1 LSQLQ
6 VTVTPEVFEAIVQL
20 PGPQGPAGGGG
31 GGGVSDGD
39 KGDIVVSGS
48 GTVWTFDTSVVTAFA
63 KTLLDDASA
72 SAARTTLGATAAGS
86 SMFTAA
92 DAAAQTALLNSFSSS
107 LKGLAPASGGGT
119 TNFLR
124 ADGTWAAPSG
134 GTGTDLA
141 YTAST
146 RLLASSTGADVT
158 LPLFTST
165 EAGLAPLSGGGTTNF
180 LRADGTWA
188 APPGGGGV
196 SDGDKGDIT
205 VSASG
210 ATWTVDNGAIT
221 YAKIQDVSATDRIL
235 GRSTAG
241 AGDIEEIVCT
251 AAARSLLDD
260 ANVTAMRTT
269 LGVPPSAT
277 IITPGG
283 GLTLNLS
290 ASALQL
296 GSISSIEIGG
306 FLTASA
312 FTVNTDRLLGRSTA
326 LAGAIEEITCTA
338 AGRALLDDADAAA
351 QRTTLGAAASGA
363 ATASGLTMASDR
375 LLGRTTASTGAVEE
389 ITAGASLSL
398 TAGALNLADGDKGD
412 ITVSATGATFT
423 IDANAVTYAKMQ
435 QAAANT
441 VLCRA
446 AGTTGNMAEVAL
458 AASRFLGRG
467 SSGNVAAIA
476 PGTGLSFSAS
486 SLDLASPLRFISGLT
501 PATDRLPYFDSPSTA
516 ALATFTAAG
525 RALVDDADATAQRTT
540 LGLGALATQAAATAT
555 QVDYREAMRFGWDG
569 GGSAPTV
576 NSGAQAM
583 AEHGLVVKAASIVA
597 TDANGDRVSDSLT
610 VQFAKV
616 SSGGTV
622 TVLGS
627 VSLSAA
633 GYVRDT
639 TLSGWTTSIAEG
651 DSVRGKI
658 TSAGTTATRVSASLK
673 CERV

>member
-63 KTLLDDASA
+63 KTLLDDANA

-260 ANVTAMRTT
+260 ASVTAMRTT

-290 ASALQL
+290 GSALQL

-363 ATASGLTMASDR
+363 ATASGLTMAADR
-375 LLGRTTASTGAVEE
+375 LLGRATAGTGAVEE
-389 ITAGASLSL
+389 ITCTSFARSVLDDVDA
-398 TAGALNLADGDKGD
+398 TAARSTLGLVIGTN
-412 ITVSATGATFT
+412 V
-423 IDANAVTYAKMQ
+423 
-435 QAAANT
+435 QAYD
-441 VLCRA
+441 L
-446 AGTTGNMAEVAL
+446 EL
-458 AASRFLGRG
+458 
-467 SSGNVAAIA
+467 AAIA
-476 PGTGLSFSAS
+476 GAGSN
-486 SLDLASPLRFISGLT
+486 
-501 PATDRLPYFDSPSTA
+501 TDRLFYYTGTGSGTLA
-516 ALATFTAAG
+516 ALTSAG
-525 RALVDDADATAQRTT
+525 RALIDDADAAAQRTT
-540 LGLGALATQAAATAT
+540 LGATAAGSSMFTAADAAAQTALLNNFT
-555 QVDYREAMRFGWDG
+555 SSLKGLVPLSG
-569 GGSAPTV
+569 GGTTNFLRADGTWAAP
-576 NSGAQAM
+576 
-583 AEHGLVVKAASIVA
+583 
-597 TDANGDRVSDSLT
+597 
-610 VQFAKV
+610 
-616 SSGGTV
+616 SGGVADAAV
-622 TVLGS
+622 TLPKLADDVLAR
-627 VSLSAA
+627 VNLALLS
-633 GYVRDT
+633 
-639 TLSGWTTSIAEG
+639 
-651 DSVRGKI
+651 
-658 TSAGTTATRVSASLK
+658 
-673 CERV
+673 